1 MKKAE
6 TRGSMDP
13 IIEFTVTRLAASI
26 TFQTFNLNTI
36 ICSRAAIAQVGVV
49 IFDDMGY

>member
-13 IIEFTVTRLAASI
+13 IIEFTVKRLAASI
-26 TFQTFNLNTI
+26 TFQTFYINTI
-36 ICSRAAIAQVGVV
+36 ILSRAAIEVDVV
-49 IFDDMGY
+49 IFHDMSY